1 MSEQLKPTI
10 TIDGVVHDVDNL
22 NESQKAIIG
31 HLQMCDR
38 EILHHQNMLAVVQ
51 TARQAYIND
60 LGNQLN
66 TEEDTE

>member
-1 MSEQLKPTI
+1 MCI
-10 TIDGVVHDVDNL
+10 RD
-22 NESQKAIIG
+22 SQKAIIG